1 MRWIRGDFPLG
12 GIQAICT
19 LPEKEGRFAPLTLTA
34 ASSRQPVL
42 ANLTRKVREF
52 IDDELSLRQFRPESD
67 AWLSGIDLAFNRRS
81 AERGWVGMTL
91 PVRYGGHGRSEI
103 ELFAVN
109 EEQLA
114 AGAPVTAHWIPTDRP
129 AAV

>member
-1 MRWIRGDFPLG
+1 MPGSPASISLSTG
-12 GIQAICT
+12 G
-19 LPEKEGRFAPLTLTA
+19 
-34 ASSRQPVL
+34 
-42 ANLTRKVREF
+42 
-52 IDDELSLRQFRPESD
+52 RP
-67 AWLSGIDLAFNRRS
+67 